1 MTEKPAPVV
10 KINSDV
16 LMRCQSD
23 EAIPTAQIIW
33 SISGVVINNS
43 DDYRIS
49 AWTQQ
54 GDFNAKKAISTLT
67 YTATKQHRGK
77 VFKCYISGY
86 THVYSSTTIQL
97 PGKYKM
103 QYY

>member
-67 YTATKQHRGK
+67 YMATLQHKGEM
-77 VFKCYISGY
+77 VKCYISGQ
-86 THVYSSTTIQL
+86 TDIYSQTTIQL
-97 PGKYKM
+97 GGKY
-103 QYY
+103 